1 MKKNIFILQNGKEI
15 SDLFTSTKKNIN
27 TLDKVNYIYLFIENL
42 YNNKLL
48 KDEIAEKV
56 EHLEKV
62 LDQKIINEIWD
73 IIQYTKRKYLEYG
86 AILQITQ
93 EEYNTGYMEK

>member
-15 SDLFTSTKKNIN
+15 SNLFTSTKKNIN

-93 EEYNTGYMEK
+93 EEYNPGYMEK

>member
-93 EEYNTGYMEK
+93 EEYNPGYMKK

>member
-93 EEYNTGYMEK
+93 EEYNPGYMEK

>member
-42 YNNKLL
+42 YSNKLL

-93 EEYNTGYMEK
+93 EEYNPGYMGK

>member
-62 LDQKIINEIWD
+62 LDQK
-73 IIQYTKRKYLEYG
+73 L
-86 AILQITQ
+86 
-93 EEYNTGYMEK
+93 

>member
-93 EEYNTGYMEK
+93 EEYNPEYKEK